1 MEFIDNVT
9 PSSGHSY
16 WQEFENF
23 SPRKLWNKR
32 DEQTARDYMS
42 MHYQN
47 AYNTALLNY
56 QNEYN
61 SPLQQMLRYQEAGL
75 NPFLAQN
82 DSGNMG
88 SAIPG
93 ANPRGSSAVTPSGTE
108 IAGSVNQG
116 INALA
121 NVLRTAQGVYD
132 YVQYGRPLQEL
143 NLQSN
148 ERRSDILLQQ
158 LDNYGIQGAILS
170 EDLRKHA
177 AEADWSQYWNYGPGF
192 FPEDSNRIQDSPRA
206 RYMEFSTERISAQI
220 EQLKSLVDVL
230 YPSQKQANEAR
241 AALSDYQRQV
251 MEGQNDAILSIDT
264 GDPQRDAILK
274 QVLFWL
280 GNKLHY

>member
-9 PSSGHSY
+9 PSTGRAY
-16 WQEFENF
+16 WQEMKDV
-23 SPRKLWNKR
+23 SPKKTWNKV
-32 DEQTARDYMS
+32 DEQTARDYMA

-47 AYNTALLNY
+47 AYNTALMNY

-82 DSGNMG
+82 DAGNMG

-93 ANPRGSSAVTPSGTE
+93 ASPRGSAAATPSGTE
-108 IAGSVNQG
+108 IAGSVSQG

-132 YVQYGRPLQEL
+132 YVQYGRPLQEF
-143 NLQSN
+143 NLGISGN
-148 ERRSDILLQQ
+148 Q
-158 LDNYGIQGAILS
+158 LMKS
-170 EDLRKHA
+170 RF
-177 AEADWSQYWNYGPGF
+177 EADSAQAMARSREAEMAWSRYWNLGEEGYTDPANGVMLMS
-192 FPEDSNRIQDSPRA
+192 ETPRA
-206 RYMEFSTERISAQI
+206 RYMEMSTERMSAQI

-241 AALSDYQRQV
+241 AALNDYQKQV
-251 MEGQNDAILSIDT
+251 MQGQNDAILSIDT